1 MRRKDREMSR
11 EFALAVMD
19 KCEWTVVSF
28 VTPEG
33 EPYAVPVS
41 AVREGDVLFFHTAK
55 EGRKIDC
62 IAHSPAVHVVCV
74 GDVERAKDKFT
85 TGYEC
90 AMADGVC
97 REVTDDA
104 EKLHALRLIAEKYTP
119 EHPSRRNT
127 PRSTCRRLKAKWRQA
142 SPARACTPS
151 TLRASRARRSN

>member
-41 AVREGDVLFFHTAK
+41 AVRDGDALFFHTAK

-90 AMADGVC
+90 ALADGVC

-119 EHPSRRNT
+119 EHLPAFESEVAASLART
-127 PRSTCRRLKAKWRQA
+127 GGYAIDLTGITGKAKQ
-142 SPARACTPS
+142 
-151 TLRASRARRSN
+151 LKK

>member
-33 EPYAVPVS
+33 APYAVPVS
-41 AVREGDVLFFHTAK
+41 AVREGDTLFFHTAK

-62 IAHSPAVHVVCV
+62 IAGSPAVHVVCV
-74 GDVERAKDKFT
+74 GDVERAEDKFT

-97 REVTDDA
+97 SEVTDEA
-104 EKLHALRLIAEKYTP
+104 EKVHALRLIAEKYTSMHMP
-119 EHPSRRNT
+119 AFDKEVAASLERTGVYRIDLSGVT
-127 PRSTCRRLKAKWRQA
+127 GKAKV
-142 SPARACTPS
+142 
-151 TLRASRARRSN
+151 LKK

>member
-11 EFALAVMD
+11 EFALAVMG
-19 KCEWTVVSF
+19 KCEWTTVSF

-41 AVREGDVLFFHTAK
+41 AVREGDALYFHTAK

-62 IAHSPAVHVVCV
+62 LSHSPSVHVVCV

-97 REVTDDA
+97 REVADEA
-104 EKLHALRLIAEKYTP
+104 EKLHALRLISEKYTP
-119 EHPSRRNT
+119 AHMDAFDKEVAASLARTGVYRIDLGT
-127 PRSTCRRLKAKWRQA
+127 VTGKAKV
-142 SPARACTPS
+142 
-151 TLRASRARRSN
+151 LK

>member
-1 MRRKDREMSR
+1 M
-11 EFALAVMD
+11 
-19 KCEWTVVSF
+19 
-28 VTPEG
+28 
-33 EPYAVPVS
+33 PVS
-41 AVREGDVLFFHTAK
+41 AVREGDALFFHTAK

-62 IAHSPAVHVVCV
+62 IACSPTVHVVCV

-119 EHPSRRNT
+119 EHLPAFESEVAASLART
-127 PRSTCRRLKAKWRQA
+127 GVYAIELTGITGKAKV
-142 SPARACTPS
+142 
-151 TLRASRARRSN
+151 LKK

>member
-90 AMADGVC
+90 AMAD
-97 REVTDDA
+97 A
-104 EKLHALRLIAEKYTP
+104 
-119 EHPSRRNT
+119 
-127 PRSTCRRLKAKWRQA
+127 
-142 SPARACTPS
+142 ARAAPH
-151 TLRASRARRSN
+151 RGEIHPGAPAGV

>member
-28 VTPEG
+28 VT
-33 EPYAVPVS
+33 
-41 AVREGDVLFFHTAK
+41 REGDALFFHTAK

-97 REVTDDA
+97 REVTDEA

-119 EHPSRRNT
+119 EHLPAFESEVAASLART
-127 PRSTCRRLKAKWRQA
+127 GVYAIDLTGITGKAKQ
-142 SPARACTPS
+142 
-151 TLRASRARRSN
+151 LKK